1 MKRYKLIGTQSQWPS
16 FTPGK
21 IYDAD
26 YISDYKFT
34 PCTVQKHAEFSP
46 KEWELVEE
54 FLLPTNWCV
63 KSTPENFD
71 IIKKW
76 LIETDPDKSEWRF
89 YSKEDNRYI
98 TYKYTHCQYIPEEYT
113 EITFEQFEKYVLNVE
128 TNTTMEKQ
136 KLIGYKLKEDCEIY
150 RTAALNISET
160 RGNWENSLAK
170 YDIRADQL
178 GYINKLTKAKVL
190 DIWFEP
196 VYKQNFKLPTIGGYK
211 AVDLGDE
218 VKYGCQTYKVEDI
231 KALYKSLSI
240 LNIESVKLDVYNINV
255 SIDQILEI
263 VKYFENK

>member
-1 MKRYKLIGTQSQWPS
+1 MKRYKLIGTQNNWPS

-21 IYDAD
+21 IYGED
-26 YISDYKFT
+26 YLRDSQY
-34 PCTVQKHAEFSP
+34 PNCTVEHYADNYP
-46 KEWELVEE
+46 HDWELVEDD
-54 FLLPTNWCV
+54 FTLPEKWCV
-63 KSTPENFD
+63 KDNLDNVDVITNWFT
-71 IIKKW
+71 KKLKREISGGSNYW
-76 LIETDPDKSEWRF
+76 HF
-89 YSKEDNRYI
+89 
-98 TYKYTHCQYIPEEYT
+98 PEEIICRNSICTSKNILPTYT

-136 KLIGYKLKEDCEIY
+136 KLIGYKLKPEFESVKEFVHKLESCL
-150 RTAALNISET
+150 RWQSENVIDLYQNLT
-160 RGNWENSLAK
+160 
-170 YDIRADQL
+170 IQ
-178 GYINKLTKAKVL
+178 KLKELKVL

-231 KALYKSLSI
+231 KALYKSLST
-240 LNIESVKLDVYNINV
+240 LNIKSVNLDVYDINV

>member
-1 MKRYKLIGTQSQWPS
+1 MKRYKLIGTQENWPS

-26 YISDYKFT
+26 YISDHRFPT
-34 PCTVQKHAEFSP
+34 RTVQKHTEYSP
-46 KEWELVEE
+46 NNWELVEE

-76 LIETDPDKSEWRF
+76 LIETDPDKSKWRF

-136 KLIGYKLKEDCEIY
+136 KLIGYKLKPEFESVKEFVHKLESCL
-150 RTAALNISET
+150 RWQSENVIDLYQNLT
-160 RGNWENSLAK
+160 IL
-170 YDIRADQL
+170 
-178 GYINKLTKAKVL
+178 KLKELKVL

-196 VYKQNFKLPTIGGYK
+196 VYKQNFKLPYK
-211 AVDLGDE
+211 IDKYKGFDLGDE

-231 KALYKSLSI
+231 KTLYKSLSI
-240 LNIESVKLDVYNINV
+240 LNIKSVNLDGYNINV
-255 SIDQILEI
+255 SADQILEI